1 MQSLNVWH
9 KFTGILHN
17 KVMLAKTANTQNMK
31 SEACTIDRWN
41 LVGIYVLKEWQII
54 NKTNT
59 SNL

>member
-41 LVGIYVLKEWQII
+41 LVGMMQVFMC
-54 NKTNT
+54 
-59 SNL
+59 